1 MTKDKIDN
9 IGVIYIS
16 YDGNISIKY
25 DKKADLFNNIGNFV
39 TMGKS
44 TNLDVDCCY
53 QTPDISYE
61 LIHAEN
67 KNGVV
72 NYIASR
78 LMNSEI
84 KGNAVLI
91 ASSSDHISI
100 TNFDILE
107 QIYSQNELVQF
118 VTIDTNNKYETYKC
132 SKLELNEFIKSVL
145 DNSDSGIKKTI
156 TSHFNMYGYQ
166 LTIFSTSD
174 EGNELNNHGNLIIN
188 DFLKTY
194 LEKNKPKKDK
204 YDSEDSDNE
213 KDNDNE
219 NKKDSNKLNGKII
232 ILNTFK
238 NNYVDITIPEVK
250 KLCYI
255 STHNLEEQ
263 DYQRVH
269 LYLKS
274 LKESDNADEYIV
286 KNRFQYLN
294 EIYYKL
300 VT

>member
-1 MTKDKIDN
+1 MTKHTIDKI
-9 IGVIYIS
+9 GVVYIS

-25 DKKADLFNNIGNFV
+25 DKKCDLFNNIGNFI

-72 NYIASR
+72 NTIASR
-78 LMNSEI
+78 IMNAEI

-100 TNFDILE
+100 EDLSILE
-107 QIYSQNELVQF
+107 KIYSQNELVQF
-118 VTIDTNNKYETYKC
+118 VSIDTNNKYETHKC
-132 SKLELNEFIKSVL
+132 SKLDLNNFIKSVF
-145 DNSDSGIKKTI
+145 NSKDSGIKKTI

-166 LTIFSTSD
+166 LTIFSDSD
-174 EGNELNNHGNLIIN
+174 DSNKLNNHGNLIIN

-194 LEKNKPKKDK
+194 LNKKKPKKDK
-204 YDSEDSDNE
+204 YEAEDSDNE
-213 KDNDNE
+213 NE
-219 NKKDSNKLNGKII
+219 NEKNKSQLNGKII
-232 ILNTFK
+232 ILNSFNK
-238 NNYVDITIPEVK
+238 NYVDITIPEVK

-255 STHNLEEQ
+255 STHNLEEE

-274 LKESDNADEYIV
+274 LEESDKNDEYIV

-300 VT
+300 IT

>member
-1 MTKDKIDN
+1 MTKHTIDKI
-9 IGVIYIS
+9 GVVYIS

-25 DKKADLFNNIGNFV
+25 DKKCDLFNNIGNFI

-53 QTPDISYE
+53 QTAEISYE

-72 NYIASR
+72 NTIASR
-78 LMNSEI
+78 IMNAEI

-232 ILNTFK
+232 M
-238 NNYVDITIPEVK
+238 
-250 KLCYI
+250 
-255 STHNLEEQ
+255 
-263 DYQRVH
+263 
-269 LYLKS
+269 
-274 LKESDNADEYIV
+274 
-286 KNRFQYLN
+286 
-294 EIYYKL
+294 
-300 VT
+300 